1 MARAQANGGLSKLF
15 QLRRPFREEKE
26 GIEYLFFVDRESKIG
41 EFRAKSD
48 LNSKQSKNKTKI
60 PDGNNE
66 KPFEKDKKFKNSQ
79 NRVFCRDNQ
88 KEAL

>member
-1 MARAQANGGLSKLF
+1 MQKSISKNCTSPSEWWF
-15 QLRRPFREEKE
+15 ASTFPGSKTMCEEKE
-26 GIEYLFFVDRESKIG
+26 GIECLFFVDRESKIG

-66 KPFEKDKKFKNSQ
+66 KLFEKDKKF
-79 NRVFCRDNQ
+79 
-88 KEAL
+88 